1 MPKHKTL
8 TATLWTIAFFTL
20 ILAFRTSQALCFSQA
35 EAESA
40 IQSAESRL
48 LDCYEAVYGAEEAG
62 ANVSSLLMVLN
73 EAGRLLSKAKLA
85 YSNGNFDLAY
95 MYALNCSER
104 LEGIK
109 NQADSLKRE
118 AEQARHMDF
127 LINYV
132 GSAAG
137 AVAVMVGG
145 YVAWVFIKRH
155 EKS

>member
-1 MPKHKTL
+1 M
-8 TATLWTIAFFTL
+8 FFTL
-20 ILAFRTSQALCFSQA
+20 ILVSCISQALCFNQA
-35 EAESA
+35 EVEFE
-40 IQSAESRL
+40 IQSAEGEL

-73 EAGRLLSKAKLA
+73 EAGWLLSKAKLA
-85 YSNGNFDLAY
+85 YNNGDLDLAY
-95 MYALNCSER
+95 EYASNCSQR
-104 LEGIK
+104 LEGIVS
-109 NQADSLKRE
+109 QANSLKLE
-118 AEQARHMDF
+118 AEQARRMDF

-137 AVAVMVGG
+137 AAAVMVGG